1 MPMGSTL
8 DQRVKWHVAHA
19 KACGCREI
27 PPTVLKELR
36 RRGTKAPKRRQGP
49 TVTRTRKPASPWRRS
64 VGHSLDR
71 MTRGSRKYVAG
82 DATRP

>member
-8 DQRVKWHVAHA
+8 SQRVQWHVAHA

-36 RRGTKAPKRRQGP
+36 RRGEKPPKRRAPGA
-49 TVTRTRKPASPWRRS
+49 RK
-64 VGHSLDR
+64 
-71 MTRGSRKYVAG
+71 
-82 DATRP
+82 